1 MQNNYDHFTIQT
13 INQDK
18 FHINKYILKMANKV
32 RDINMKNHTYY
43 FSNDIINI
51 ENFDPNN
58 TILEL

>member
-32 RDINMKNHTYY
+32 RDINIWKITHTT
-43 FSNDIINI
+43 F
-51 ENFDPNN
+51 PM
-58 TILEL
+58 ILSI